1 MSSPPRPPRRTQ
13 PSVLVADDDRGVLVV
28 VSRALQSSGFLVFTC
43 GDGQEA
49 VQLFH
54 QLKPSLVIL
63 DIKMPGMDGLAACR
77 VIRSQ
82 SDVPIVMLTVLTH
95 ESDAAR
101 ALEMGADDYV
111 RKPFGLDEFMA
122 RIKAV
127 LRRTGGAAPGAERLV
142 VGSLVVDE
150 REHQV
155 LLNGTEFLL
164 SRTEFNLLAYLVRNQ
179 SRILSHD
186 QILERVWGPEYVGAH
201 QVLRVTMSRLRQ
213 KLGSGDAP
221 LIETLSGIGYRLK
234 RWDDQR
240 QDVAAQGE
248 GSTEEGGWQGRTDDA
263 PHREAPRAP

>member
-1 MSSPPRPPRRTQ
+1 
-13 PSVLVADDDRGVLVV
+13 VLVV

-43 GDGQEA
+43 GDGHEA

-54 QLKPSLVIL
+54 QLKPSLVVL
-63 DIKMPGMDGLAACR
+63 DIRMPGMDGLTACR

-82 SDVPIVMLTVLTH
+82 SDVPIVMLTVLAH
-95 ESDAAR
+95 ESDAAH

-127 LRRTGGAAPGAERLV
+127 LRRTGAAPGAERLV
-142 VGSLVVDE
+142 AGSLVVDE

-155 LLNGTEFLL
+155 LLTGAELLL
-164 SRTEFNLLAYLVRNQ
+164 SRTEFSLLAFLVRNQ

-201 QVLRVTMSRLRQ
+201 HVLRMTMSRLRQ
-213 KLGSGDAP
+213 KLGGGNAP
-221 LIETLSGIGYRLK
+221 TIETLSGIGYRLK
-234 RWDDQR
+234 AGDDKWQEVVT
-240 QDVAAQGE
+240 QAEVSAD
-248 GSTEEGGWQGRTDDA
+248 EGGW
-263 PHREAPRAP
+263 